1 MFSGQHSRFG
11 SLLARRVAEG
21 HRRNDEI
28 LKMVYTYR
36 KKVIE
41 TPDDV

>member
-1 MFSGQHSRFG
+1 LALFSLDEWQK
-11 SLLARRVAEG
+11 VTAETI
-21 HRRNDEI
+21 EI